1 MERNIRTSA
10 KALVIK
16 DGCLLAVKIN
26 DEATPIR
33 MASSGSGDPEITD

>member
-10 KALVIK
+10 KVLVIK

-33 MASSGSGDPEITD
+33 MATSAPGIRR